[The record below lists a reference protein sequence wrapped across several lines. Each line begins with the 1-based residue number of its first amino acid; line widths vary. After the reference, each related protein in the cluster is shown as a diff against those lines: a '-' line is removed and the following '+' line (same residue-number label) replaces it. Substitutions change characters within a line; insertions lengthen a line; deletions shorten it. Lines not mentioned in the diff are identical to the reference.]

1 MVVTVPTYR
10 EGNGAR
16 PVNLNKDIPALM
28 DLLQT
33 VFGEKMDGHSRRVFA
48 DAQYS
53 PKPAFFWRLNPAVS
67 RLSPGFVWEANGR
80 IVGNVT
86 LLATS
91 SPRRY
96 LVANVAVAPDHR
108 RRGIAYGLMAAV
120 EAEVSSRGGHEVL
133 LQVVKDNEPAVKLY
147 QNLNYESLGSIT
159 TWHTS
164 ISRLRD
170 LPYQPE
176 YGAHPPIKSLP
187 RNRWREAFML
197 DKMSLHPDLNWPE
210 PIPNDI
216 YKQSWWQRFS
226 NFMNGRFLETW
237 VVINT
242 EGQMVGLGRIWG
254 EWGRPH
260 LVALRVHPQWKG
272 QIERPLFTKI
282 IRRLRQ
288 LPRRNVR
295 FDHPDND
302 ELVNNLLSEAN
313 FTKKRT
319 LTHMRRELE

>member
-1 MVVTVPTYR
+1 MDVTVPAYR

-48 DAQYS
+48 DAQSS
-53 PKPAFFWRLNPAVS
+53 PKPAFFWRLNPAVT
-67 RLSPGFVWEANGR
+67 RLSPGFVWEENGR

-86 LLATS
+86 LLSTRS
-91 SPRRY
+91 SRRY
-96 LVANVAVAPDHR
+96 LVANVAVSSAYR
-108 RRGIAYGLMAAV
+108 RRGIAQSLMAAV
-120 EAEVSSRGGHEVL
+120 EAEVSYRGGREVL
-133 LQVVKDNEPAVKLY
+133 LQVVKGNEPAVKLY
-147 QNLNYESLGSIT
+147 QNLNYESLGSVT
-159 TWHTS
+159 TWQAS

-176 YGAHPPIKSLP
+176 YGVYPSVKSLP
-187 RNRWREAFML
+187 GKRWSEAFVL

-210 PIPNDI
+210 PIPMDI

-226 NFMNGRFLETW
+226 NFMNGRFFETW
-237 VVINT
+237 VVENS
-242 EGQMVGLGRIWG
+242 EGQLVGLGRIWG

-260 LVALRVHPQWKG
+260 LVALRVHPHWQG
-272 QIERPLFTKI
+272 QVERPLLTKI
-282 IRRLRQ
+282 IQRLRQ
-288 LPRRNVR
+288 LPRRSVR
-295 FDHPDND
+295 FDHPDD
-302 ELVNNLLSEAN
+302 DQLVNNLLSEAN